1 MDKPL
6 DDTQLRKREERD
18 KRNKDLMI
26 KRAEEYLTK
35 MKNVEPWDL
44 RPGALIEE
52 DVKFLKTIF
61 TPEMLGKYLEKNT
74 LKFNIY
80 HIISIFRAIVERETL
95 HGS

>member
-1 MDKPL
+1 
-6 DDTQLRKREERD
+6 
-18 KRNKDLMI
+18 MI

-80 HIISIFRAIVERETL
+80 HIISIFGATVERETL